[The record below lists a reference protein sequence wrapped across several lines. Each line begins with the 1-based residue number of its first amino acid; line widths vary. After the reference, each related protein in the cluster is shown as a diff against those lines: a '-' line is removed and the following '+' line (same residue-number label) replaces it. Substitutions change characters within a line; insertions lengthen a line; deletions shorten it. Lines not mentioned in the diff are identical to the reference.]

1 MAEAAPNTTEPRRR
15 KRLAIVTTR
24 TTKGGIF
31 SRRIGIVAAA
41 MGLIAF
47 ALGYLLHPM

>member
-1 MAEAAPNTTEPRRR
+1 M
-15 KRLAIVTTR
+15 TTR
-24 TTKGGIF
+24 TITRGVF
-31 SRRIGIVAAA
+31 YRRLGMTTVV